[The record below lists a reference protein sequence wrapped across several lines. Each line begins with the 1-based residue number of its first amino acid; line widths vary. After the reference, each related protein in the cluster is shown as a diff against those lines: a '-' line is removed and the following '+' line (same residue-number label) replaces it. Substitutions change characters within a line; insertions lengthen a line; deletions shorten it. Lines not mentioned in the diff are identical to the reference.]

1 MEKQTIVLVEGKFD
15 YILHEYMTD
24 KGLVFELKYSNSEEW
39 SEHVRETTVKKLRD
53 DGNGIKILT
62 KIDQK
67 DLDYNKAMELMMLLQ
82 QVVTNMSIEYVK
94 YKGHDSK

>member
-15 YILHEYMTD
+15 YVLHEYMTD

-39 SEHVRETTVKKLRD
+39 SEHVRETTVMKLRD
-53 DGNGIKILT
+53 DGNGIKIIT
-62 KIDQK
+62 KINQK

-82 QVVTNMSIEYVK
+82 QTVTTNMSIEYVK
-94 YKGHDSK
+94 YKGHDS